1 MNLTTHSTSV
11 LIQRILDASQTGI
24 VVYETIRSGA
34 GQPVDFQ
41 IHSTNSTYSLTTG
54 IKPAELTGRRLQ
66 DDYPDQVRQLLAD
79 RFCQSLHTQQPVQF
93 DHSYVHPLTNQLVWH
108 NLSVMP
114 LDDLLIVS
122 IQDNTRQVQQQLLLS
137 QTDYVRSA
145 FQASLSGITVFEPIL
160 TETGVPGDFRFLMV
174 NDAGLRMGNVT
185 AGAVLGRTLR
195 EVYPNTETNGLFRAY
210 VQVYTTHEPVSGEH
224 YYPDHDTWRQY
235 SIVYAAGNIMVSY
248 NDITDQK
255 QSELA
260 RKKQTGFF
268 EAIFNNTQV
277 GLAIF
282 EPQTS
287 SDRIAITD
295 FTYVF
300 ANPATASQVS
310 RPVETLLNQTL
321 CTLFP
326 GIEQTVLF
334 QHMITVAH
342 NGLTKRFLFPYF
354 GDKIKGWFDCT
365 LVKIGN
371 VLLLSSMDVSDS
383 YHHQQQLEL
392 VNRELRLANDNLHQ
406 FAYVASHDLQEPLRK
421 IQSFGELLVTQHSD
435 SLQLNALDIIRRMYA
450 SSERMSILIRDLL
463 AYSRISTN
471 REPFALINVAE
482 IITAVTAEL
491 SDQIERT
498 GTQIGTGK
506 LPDVLGDVAQLH
518 QLFYNLI
525 TNAIK
530 FRQPDQAPVI
540 NISSRLIVGT
550 ELDEYPLTDII
561 MEAKFTDGRRRAYY
575 EITVADNGIG
585 FDERYSDRIFQVFQ
599 RLHGRSHYEGSGIG
613 LAICKKVA
621 DNHGGAITAF
631 SQAGQGSRFVVYLP
645 VQR

>member
-1 MNLTTHSTSV
+1 MNLTTHPTSV

-24 VVYETIRSGA
+24 VVYEAIRTEA
-34 GQPVDFQ
+34 GHPIDFQ
-41 IHSTNSTYSLTTG
+41 IHSTNSAYLQTTG
-54 IKPAELTGRRLQ
+54 MQAAELTGRRLQ
-66 DDYPDQVRQLLAD
+66 DDYPDQVWQLLSG
-79 RFCQSLHTQQPVQF
+79 RFCQSLQTQQPVQF
-93 DHSYVHPLTNQLVWH
+93 DHSYVHPLTKRLVWH

-122 IQDNTRQVQQQLLLS
+122 VQDNTGQVQQQLLLK
-137 QTDYVRSA
+137 QTEYVRSA
-145 FQASLSGITVFEPIL
+145 FQASLSGITVFEPVL
-160 TETGVPGDFRFLMV
+160 TESGVPGDFRFVMV

-185 AGAVLGRTLR
+185 ADAVLGRTLR
-195 EVYPNTETNGLFRAY
+195 EVYPNTETKGLFRAY
-210 VQVYTTHEPVSGEH
+210 VQVYTTREPVSGEH
-224 YYPDHDTWRQY
+224 YYPDHGMWRQY

-248 NDITDQK
+248 NDITGQK
-255 QSELA
+255 QSDLA

-282 EPQTS
+282 EPKLS

-300 ANPATASQVS
+300 ANPATASQVNH
-310 RPVETLLNQTL
+310 PVETLLNQSL
-321 CTLFP
+321 CALFP

-354 GDKIKGWFDCT
+354 GEKIKGWFDCT
-365 LVKIGN
+365 LAKIDN
-371 VLLLSSMDVSDS
+371 VLLLSAMDVSDS

-421 IQSFGELLVTQHSD
+421 IQSFGELLVTQYSD
-435 SLQLNALDIIRRMYA
+435 SLQPNALDIIRRMYA

-482 IITAVTAEL
+482 VLAAVTAEL
-491 SDQIERT
+491 HDQIERT
-498 GTQIGTGK
+498 DTHINLEN
-506 LPDVLGDVAQLH
+506 LPDVLADVAQLH
-518 QLFYNLI
+518 QLFSNLI
-525 TNAIK
+525 SNAIK
-530 FRQPDQAPVI
+530 FRKTDAAPVI
-540 NISSRLIVGT
+540 NISSRLVVGS

-599 RLHGRSHYEGSGIG
+599 RLHGRSQYEGSGIG

-621 DNHGGAITAF
+621 DNHGGAITAY
-631 SQAGQGSRFVVYLP
+631 SQTGQGSRFVVYLP